1 VKHLTWQLRLADS
14 SSGLI
19 LKNCIDLLVL
29 NDVPSKEHPGIKL
42 PWDCRQE
49 FGKPSGISGDIIGKY
64 ERDEMKP
71 SIDTA
76 KKLADALEV
85 SLDYLVGDAELKV
98 LDKKTLQRIQDI
110 EKLPEDERKVIYK
123 VLDSLLRDAKA
134 KQAYA

>member
-1 VKHLTWQLRLADS
+1 MRKSQYR
-14 SSGLI
+14 
-19 LKNCIDLLVL
+19 
-29 NDVPSKEHPGIKL
+29 
-42 PWDCRQE
+42 
-49 FGKPSGISGDIIGKY
+49 Y
-64 ERDEMKP
+64 ERNEIKP